1 MEVQP
6 AFVAEWICDGM
17 YCPEEFVEMEVE
29 ILRALG
35 WRLNGP
41 TPCDFIH
48 HFFELLS
55 PSADKQAVK
64 MLADKA
70 VKNSEDVMAEYS
82 LALEPYSCIALASIE
97 ALAMTNATNSF
108 HEQLNFSSWRS
119 RLALAM
125 NHPSLSQ
132 I

>member
-6 AFVAEWICDGM
+6 AFVAEQICSGM

-41 TPCDFIH
+41 TPSDFIN
-48 HFFELLS
+48 HFFELLP

-70 VKNSEDVMAEYS
+70 VKNSEDVMVEYS
-82 LALEPYSCIALASIE
+82 VALEPYSCIAIASIE
-97 ALAMTNATNSF
+97 ALAVTDTTNYG
-108 HEQLNFSSWRS
+108 QLDFYSWRS
-119 RLALAM
+119 LLTHVM
-125 NHPSLSQ
+125 NHLS
-132 I
+132 